1 MGQCSRDESGNMSEG
16 ESRQIDYSVW
26 RVVKARW
33 EADLEKKQKLKV
45 IREIARGD
53 MSYRCVDVGN
63 ERLRRMLT

>member
-1 MGQCSRDESGNMSEG
+1 MGKCSRDGSGNMSEG

-33 EADLEKKQKLKV
+33 EADLEKKLKLKV

-53 MSYRCVDVGN
+53 M
-63 ERLRRMLT
+63 